1 MIMLQ
6 CGLTDQ
12 WPSYPPGLHIRCT
25 TSIKFMP
32 NRIAPRLPP
41 LDLWKKKGKVLP
53 HSKVTPNQGSKDKV
67 ALCPIPYDWSRH
79 FTKDAATKS
88 VVLKLGIEFDQ
99 NDTMLFYYKD
109 MYENSHLSSTSDYD
123 KEENSNHMHMVQILH
138 PTKTYRF
145 ND

>member
-1 MIMLQ
+1 MLQ

-12 WPSYPPGLHIRCT
+12 WPSYPPGFHIRCT

-32 NRIAPRLPP
+32 NRIAPRLPL

-67 ALCPIPYDWSRH
+67 ALCPIPYEWSRH
-79 FTKDAATKS
+79 FTKDTATKS
-88 VVLKLGIEFDQ
+88 VVLKLGIEFNQ

-145 ND
+145 NN